1 MPHVTESRYSPPVN
15 TRRSRRTLIPLATL
29 SILLL
34 GACAVIP
41 SPGQSSHHQQTG
53 ASLCASADQ
62 DRPGIDEKRFVAAGG
77 IEQWVTIQGDDCS
90 NPVVLF
96 VHGGPGNPLS
106 PYAEAI
112 YAGWEKEFTLVQ
124 WDQRGAGKT
133 FARNPPLPGA
143 TLTIAEMTQD
153 GIGIAQTVARLL
165 GKKKIII
172 TGGSWG
178 SVLAVHM
185 IRSRPDLFH
194 GYVGVSQLVSKVEN
208 LEASYVNVLARARA
222 AGDTAAITTF
232 ESLGAPPW
240 KNPRHFGVLRRA
252 TRVYEKKNVLP
263 APGGWWVPA
272 PDYATP
278 AFETDS
284 EAAEDYSFLQYVGSN
299 DDGMFATVDLRT
311 LGSHFEM
318 PMYFVHGEEDLVTV
332 KDVATRYFETIE
344 APAKEFI
351 AVPAAGHDPNQPLI
365 DAQLNALRKLR
376 ARVQ

>member
-1 MPHVTESRYSPPVN
+1 VN
-15 TRRSRRTLIPLATL
+15 THGSRRTLIPLATL
-29 SILLL
+29 AILLL
-34 GACAVIP
+34 SACAVIS
-41 SPGQSSHHQQTG
+41 SPPPGG
-53 ASLCASADQ
+53 SLCAS
-62 DRPGIDEKRFVAAGG
+62 PGAGRTGLDEQRFVTVGG
-77 IEQWVTIQGDDCS
+77 IEQWLTIKGDDCS
-90 NPVVLF
+90 NPAVLF

-106 PYAEAI
+106 PYAGAI

-133 FARNPPLPGA
+133 FARNLPLPGA
-143 TLTIAEMTQD
+143 TLTIEEMTRD
-153 GIGIAQTVARLL
+153 GIGIAETVSHLL

-208 LEASYVNVLARARA
+208 LEASYVNVLALARA
-222 AGDTAAITTF
+222 AGDTATITTL

-252 TRVYEKKNVLP
+252 TRVYEKKTATP
-263 APGGWWVPA
+263 APAGWWVPA
-272 PDYATP
+272 PDYAT
-278 AFETDS
+278 ATFATDS
-284 EAAEDYSFLQYVGSN
+284 EAAEDYSFLQYVGMN
-299 DDGMFATVDLRT
+299 DDGMLARVDLRS
-311 LGSHFEM
+311 LGSRFDV
-318 PMYFVHGEEDLVTV
+318 PMYFVHGDEDLVTV
-332 KDVATRYFETIE
+332 KDVATRYFHTIE

-376 ARVQ
+376 ARVK